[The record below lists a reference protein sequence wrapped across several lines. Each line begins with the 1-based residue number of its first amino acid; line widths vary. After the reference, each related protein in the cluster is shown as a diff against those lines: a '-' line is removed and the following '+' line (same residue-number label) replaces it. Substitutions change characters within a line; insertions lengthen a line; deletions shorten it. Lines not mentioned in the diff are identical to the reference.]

1 MRRGGTSGRRD
12 ALLLLLLASCQA
24 PNPGR
29 QGELTNPYAGNAS
42 AAKAGEALF
51 GSMNC
56 DGCHGGGGVGFVGPS
71 FVDGRWRFGGSDSA
85 VFYSIK
91 HGRAQGMPTYGRLLS
106 DSTIWQLVAY
116 LKSLP
121 VPTDVATEAW
131 P

>member
-1 MRRGGTSGRRD
+1 VDFRIL
-12 ALLLLLLASCQA
+12 ALLVFAACSRVAPTDSRAS
-24 PNPGR
+24 NSR
-29 QGELTNPYAGNAS
+29 ESTNPFAGNAA

>member
-1 MRRGGTSGRRD
+1 MDLRAVKPGRSV
-12 ALLLLLLASCQA
+12 LLALIVSCGPA
-24 PNPGR
+24 PPNGRGEAANPF
-29 QGELTNPYAGNAS
+29 AGNAA

-85 VFYSIK
+85 VFHSIYG
-91 HGRAQGMPTYGRLLS
+91 GRAQGMPAYGPLLS
-106 DSTIWQLVAY
+106 DSTIWQLVTY

-121 VPTDVATEAW
+121 VPADVATEAW

>member
-1 MRRGGTSGRRD
+1 VDFRVLG
-12 ALLLLLLASCQA
+12 LLLLVACSRVA
-24 PNPGR
+24 PGTPG
-29 QGELTNPYAGNAS
+29 EATNPLAGDRA

-85 VFYSIK
+85 VFHSIQA
-91 HGRAQGMPTYGRLLS
+91 GRAQGMPAYGTLLS
-106 DSTIWQLVAY
+106 DSTIWQLVTY

>member
-1 MRRGGTSGRRD
+1 MDLRILG
-12 ALLLLLLASCQA
+12 LLLLVGCTQA
-24 PNPGR
+24 TPSGRGESSNPF
-29 QGELTNPYAGNAS
+29 AGNQA

-85 VFYSIK
+85 VYYSIK
-91 HGRAQGMPTYGRLLS
+91 RGRAQGMPAYGQWLS
-106 DSTIWQLVAY
+106 DSTIWQLVTY